1 MLGYATVSVPQSSSN
16 GHAVRG
22 QAELIASECDRRGL
36 ALLEVVSD
44 REVDCGKEFER
55 PGLEYALRRISEGEA
70 RGLVVSELSRLSRS
84 ARNLGVILEWLAHS
98 DARLIAAAEELD
110 TLEPS
115 GQTTSRLLIEVS
127 SWERERLSERTRR
140 GLEAARTKGRRAVG
154 DDPDLVQRISQMRAE
169 GMSLQAIADRL
180 NADGQP
186 TVRGGGKWRPSS
198 VQVAAGYKR
207 PRRQQLRSLPDEN
220 GSPRKEE

>member
-1 MLGYATVSVPQSSSN
+1 VSVPQTSSN
-16 GHAVRG
+16 GDDLRG

-36 ALLEVVSD
+36 DLLEVVRD
-44 REVDCGKEFER
+44 REVSCGKEFER
-55 PGLEYALRRISEGEA
+55 PGLEYALRRVSEGEA

-84 ARNLGVILEWLAHS
+84 APNLGVILDWFKRS
-98 DARLIAAAEELD
+98 DARLIAVAEEID
-110 TLEPS
+110 THERS
-115 GQTTSRLLIEVS
+115 GQVTSRALIEVS

-140 GLEAARTKGRRAVG
+140 GLEVARTKGRRAVA
-154 DDPDLVQRISQMRAE
+154 DDPDLVQRITQMRAE
-169 GMSLQAIADRL
+169 GMSLRAIADRL
-180 NADGQP
+180 NAEGQP

-220 GSPRKEE
+220 GSPRREE